1 MEGNGHDFTG
11 PRGDDAVR
19 VKVVLFGNYAGLLP
33 PDARG
38 RTVVEVEAGSSV
50 SDVLDALAVP
60 QEGRTFLTLDGER
73 VGTDAQARDGA
84 ELRVIV
90 PLGGG

>member
-1 MEGNGHDFTG
+1 MEWNGHDSTG
-11 PRGDDAVR
+11 SRGAAAVR
-19 VKVVLFGNYAGLLP
+19 VNAVLFGNLAGLLP

-38 RTVVEVEAGSSV
+38 RTVVEVHAGSTV

-73 VGTDAQARDGA
+73 VHGETPVRDGA